1 VFRRPQALLSLTIAL
16 TLALMTVS
24 SRALAQ
30 PGPVQQL
37 APLDNEPGIVEQ
49 RSVTWPLT
57 VDMHALVGFEPHFR
71 GDLLNPVAFGTGV
84 EVLHR
89 ARIGG
94 FVALLASE
102 GAPIITPTVNG
113 VQQPSFADR
122 ISIPFGF
129 AARPL
134 MLLGVDRDSWTG
146 RLLAGV
152 DLQLGLTIEH
162 LRTSDDSVT
171 TAGLHAAIAVEV
183 PIWGGPKQGG
193 VALRLA
199 ARFIVTPS
207 ASLDCSPPAPCSV
220 FEPIGSTQLFAGL
233 SYFP

>member
-1 VFRRPQALLSLTIAL
+1 MFGRRQTLLVLTIAL
-16 TLALMTVS
+16 LSAPA
-24 SRALAQ
+24 RAQ
-30 PGPVQQL
+30 PGPVQQS
-37 APLDNEPGIVEQ
+37 APLDNEPGIVEA

-57 VDMHALVGFEPHFR
+57 VDMHALIGFEPHDR
-71 GDLLNPVAFGTGV
+71 GTPVAFGAGL
-84 EVLHR
+84 ELLHR

-94 FVALLASE
+94 FISLLASE

-146 RLLAGV
+146 RLLSGI
-152 DLQLGLTIEH
+152 DLQLGITIEH

-171 TAGLHAAIAVEV
+171 TAGLHAAVAVEV

-207 ASLDCSPPAPCSV
+207 ATLDAGTV

>member
-1 VFRRPQALLSLTIAL
+1 MSRRLQSLLFLTI
-16 TLALMTVS
+16 TLLAAS
-24 SRALAQ
+24 ARAQ
-30 PGPVQQL
+30 PGPVQSST
-37 APLDNEPGIVEQ
+37 PFDNEPGIVES

-57 VDMHALVGFEPHFR
+57 IDMHALIGFEPHDR
-71 GDLLNPVAFGTGV
+71 GTPVAFGTGL
-84 EVLHR
+84 ELLHR

-94 FVALLASE
+94 FVALLTSE
-102 GAPIITPTVNG
+102 GAPVITPTVNG

-134 MLLGVDRDSWTG
+134 LLLGVDRDSWTG
-146 RLLAGV
+146 RLLSGV
-152 DLQLGLTIEH
+152 DLQLGITIEY
-162 LRTSDDSVT
+162 LRTNDASVT

-207 ASLDCSPPAPCSV
+207 ATLDAGTV
-220 FEPIGSTQLFAGL
+220 FEPIGSAQLFAGL

>member
-1 VFRRPQALLSLTIAL
+1 MFGRRQTLLVLTFALLSAS
-16 TLALMTVS
+16 A
-24 SRALAQ
+24 RAQ
-30 PGPVQQL
+30 PGPVQQS
-37 APLDNEPGIVEQ
+37 APLDNEPGIVEA

-57 VDMHALVGFEPHFR
+57 IDMHALIGFEPHDR
-71 GDLLNPVAFGTGV
+71 GTPVAFGAGL
-84 EVLHR
+84 ELLHR

-94 FVALLASE
+94 FISLLASE

-146 RLLAGV
+146 RLLSGI
-152 DLQLGLTIEH
+152 DLQLGITIEH

-171 TAGLHAAIAVEV
+171 TAGLHAAVAVEV

-207 ASLDCSPPAPCSV
+207 ATLDAGTV

>member
-1 VFRRPQALLSLTIAL
+1 VFRRPQVLLSLTIAL
-16 TLALMTVS
+16 TLTMS
-24 SRALAQ
+24 SPRAHAQ

-57 VDMHALVGFEPHFR
+57 IDMHALMGFEPHDR
-71 GDLLNPVAFGTGV
+71 GVPQNLVAFGAGV
-84 EVLHR
+84 ELLHR

-94 FVALLASE
+94 FASLLASE
-102 GAPIITPTVNG
+102 GTPVVAPTVNG
-113 VQQPSFADR
+113 VQQPSYADR

-134 MLLGVDRDSWTG
+134 TLLGVDRNSWTG

-152 DLQLGLTIEH
+152 DLQLGITIEH

-171 TAGLHAAIAVEV
+171 TAGLHAAVAVEV

-207 ASLDCSPPAPCSV
+207 ASLDCSPSSPCSV